1 MTVPDGAPADAV
13 LIMGP
18 TGTGKSELALTLAHE
33 FPLEIVSVDS
43 ALVYRGLDIGT
54 AKPTAVE
61 RALTAHHLI
70 DVCDPA
76 ETYSAGRFLD
86 DTLELIPAI
95 RRRGRIPLL
104 VGGTML
110 YFRALMRGL
119 ATLPPAD
126 SALRARLDAR
136 ARDAGWPALHT
147 ELARVDPA
155 AAARIQPAD
164 GQRIQRAL
172 EVFELT
178 GETISDRQRR
188 VTGTGLRL
196 SAHALMPFTRNEL
209 YQRLDRRFDAM
220 LAAGLVEEVRT
231 LHRRGDLT
239 PELPSLRSV
248 GYRQLWAHLEGRMSM
263 TEAVA
268 AAKRAT
274 RNLAKRQLTWL
285 RSEPAIPWIGGLEDQ
300 QLAPIKS
307 VLCDAAA
314 RSWTETLC

>member
-1 MTVPDGAPADAV
+1 MTVPDGASADAV

-54 AKPTAVE
+54 AKPTAAE
-61 RALTAHHLI
+61 RAVTPHHLI

-136 ARDAGWPALHT
+136 ARDAGWPALHA
-147 ELARVDPA
+147 ELARVDPG

-172 EVFELT
+172 EVFALT

-196 SAHALMPFTRNEL
+196 SAHALMTFTRDEL

-220 LAAGLVEEVRT
+220 LAAGLVEEVRS
-231 LHRRGDLT
+231 LYRRGDLT

-248 GYRQLWAHLEGRMSM
+248 GYRQLWAHLEGRVTM

-285 RSEPAIPWIGGLEDQ
+285 RSEPAIPWIVGLEDQ

-307 VLCDAAA
+307 VLCDAAT

>member
-1 MTVPDGAPADAV
+1 VPDGASADAV

-18 TGTGKSELALTLAHE
+18 TGTGKSELALSLAHE

-54 AKPTAVE
+54 AKPTAAE
-61 RALTAHHLI
+61 RALIPHHLI

-76 ETYSAGRFLD
+76 EPYSAGRFLD

-136 ARDAGWPALHT
+136 ARDTGWPALHA
-147 ELARVDPA
+147 ELARVDPG
-155 AAARIQPAD
+155 AAARIHPAD

-196 SAHALMPFTRNEL
+196 SAHALMTFTRDEL

-220 LAAGLVEEVRT
+220 LATGLVEEVRT
-231 LHRRGDLT
+231 LYRRGDLT

-248 GYRQLWAHLEGRMSM
+248 GYRQLWAHLEGRVTM

-285 RSEPAIPWIGGLEDQ
+285 RSEPAIPWIVGLEDQ

-307 VLCDAAA
+307 VLCDAAT
-314 RSWTETLC
+314 RSGTETLC

>member
-1 MTVPDGAPADAV
+1 MTVPDGASADAV

-54 AKPTAVE
+54 AKPTAAE
-61 RALTAHHLI
+61 RALAPHHLI
-70 DVCDPA
+70 DVCDPL

-86 DTLELIPAI
+86 DTLGLIPAI

-136 ARDAGWPALHT
+136 ARDAGWPALHA
-147 ELARVDPA
+147 ELARVDPE

-196 SAHALMPFTRNEL
+196 SAHALMTFTRDEL

-231 LHRRGDLT
+231 LYRRGDLT

-248 GYRQLWAHLEGRMSM
+248 GYRQLWAHLEGRVTM

-285 RSEPAIPWIGGLEDQ
+285 RSEPAIPWIVGLEDQ

-307 VLCDAAA
+307 VLCDAAT
-314 RSWTETLC
+314 RSGTETLC

>member
-1 MTVPDGAPADAV
+1 MIVPGGAAADAV
-13 LIMGP
+13 LLMGP
-18 TGTGKSELALTLAHE
+18 TGTGKSALALVLARE

-54 AKPTAVE
+54 AKPTAAE
-61 RALTAHHLI
+61 RARTPHHLI

-76 ETYSAGRFLD
+76 ETYSAGRFLED
-86 DTLELIPAI
+86 VLQLIPAI

-119 ATLPPAD
+119 AALPPAEPTV
-126 SALRARLDAR
+126 RARLDAR
-136 ARDAGWPALHT
+136 ARDEGWPALHV
-147 ELARVDPA
+147 ELARVDPE
-155 AAARIQPAD
+155 AAARIRPAD

-188 VTGTGLRL
+188 AEGTGLRL
-196 SAHALMPFTRNEL
+196 SAHVLMPLTRDEL

-220 LAAGLVEEVRT
+220 LEAGFLAEVRT
-231 LHRRGDLT
+231 LHGRGDLD
-239 PELPSLRSV
+239 PELPSLRAV
-248 GYRQLWAHLEGRMSM
+248 GYRQLWAHLDGRLPM
-263 TEAVA
+263 TDAVVA
-268 AAKRAT
+268 GKRAT

-285 RSEPAIPWIGGLEDQ
+285 RSEPALPWIGGLEDQ
-300 QLAPIKS
+300 EVAPIKS
-307 VLCDAAA
+307 ILCDAAA
-314 RSWTETLC
+314 AR

>member
-1 MTVPDGAPADAV
+1 MTVPDGASADAV

-54 AKPTAVE
+54 AKPTAAE
-61 RALTAHHLI
+61 RALIPHHLI

-76 ETYSAGRFLD
+76 EPYSAGRFLD

-136 ARDAGWPALHT
+136 ARDTGWPALHA
-147 ELARVDPA
+147 ELARVDPG
-155 AAARIQPAD
+155 AAARIHPAD

-196 SAHALMPFTRNEL
+196 SAHALMTFTRDEL

-220 LAAGLVEEVRT
+220 LATGLVEEVRT
-231 LHRRGDLT
+231 LYRRGDLT

-248 GYRQLWAHLEGRMSM
+248 GYRQLWAHLEGRVTM

-285 RSEPAIPWIGGLEDQ
+285 RSEPAIPWIVGLEDQ

-307 VLCDAAA
+307 VLCDAAT
-314 RSWTETLC
+314 RSGTETLC

>member
-1 MTVPDGAPADAV
+1 MTVPERASADAV

-54 AKPTAVE
+54 AKPTAAE
-61 RALTAHHLI
+61 RALTPHHLI

-86 DTLELIPAI
+86 DTLKLIPAI

-104 VGGTML
+104 VGGTLL

-136 ARDAGWPALHT
+136 ARDAGWPALHA

-155 AAARIQPAD
+155 AAGRIQPAD

-188 VTGTGLRL
+188 VTGTGLLL
-196 SAHALMPFTRNEL
+196 SAHALMPYTRDEL
-209 YQRLDRRFDAM
+209 YQRLDHRFDAM

-248 GYRQLWAHLEGRMSM
+248 GYRQLWAHLEGRMTM

-285 RSEPAIPWIGGLEDQ
+285 RSEPAIPWMVGLEDQ

-307 VLCDAAA
+307 VLCDVAA

>member
-1 MTVPDGAPADAV
+1 MIVPGGAAADAV
-13 LIMGP
+13 LLMGP
-18 TGTGKSELALTLAHE
+18 TGTGKSALALTLARE

-54 AKPTAVE
+54 AKPTAAE
-61 RALTAHHLI
+61 RAQTPHHLI

-76 ETYSAGRFLD
+76 ERYSAGRFLED
-86 DTLELIPAI
+86 ALQLIPAI
-95 RRRGRIPLL
+95 RGRGRIPLL

-119 ATLPPAD
+119 AALPPAEPTV
-126 SALRARLDAR
+126 RARLDAR
-136 ARDAGWPALHT
+136 ARDAGWPALHA
-147 ELARVDPA
+147 ELARVDPE
-155 AAARIQPAD
+155 AAARIRPAD

-188 VTGTGLRL
+188 AEDTGLRL
-196 SAHALMPFTRNEL
+196 SAHVLMPLTRDEL

-220 LAAGLVEEVRT
+220 LEAGFLAEVRT
-231 LHRRGDLT
+231 LHLRGDLD
-239 PELPSLRSV
+239 PELPSLRAV
-248 GYRQLWAHLEGRMSM
+248 GYRQLWAHLDGRLSM
-263 TEAVA
+263 TDAVVA
-268 AAKRAT
+268 GKRAT

-285 RSEPAIPWIGGLEDQ
+285 RSERALPWIGGLEDQ
-300 QLAPIKS
+300 EVAPIKS

-314 RSWTETLC
+314 AR

>member
-1 MTVPDGAPADAV
+1 MIVPGGAAADAV
-13 LIMGP
+13 LLMGP
-18 TGTGKSELALTLAHE
+18 TGTGKSALALALARE

-54 AKPTAVE
+54 AKPTAAE
-61 RALTAHHLI
+61 RAQTPHHLI

-76 ETYSAGRFLD
+76 ETYSAGRFLED
-86 DTLELIPAI
+86 ALQLIPAI
-95 RRRGRIPLL
+95 RGRGRIPLL

-119 ATLPPAD
+119 AALPPAEPTV
-126 SALRARLDAR
+126 RARLDAR
-136 ARDAGWPALHT
+136 ARDAGWPALHA
-147 ELARVDPA
+147 ELARVDPE
-155 AAARIQPAD
+155 AAARIRPAD

-188 VTGTGLRL
+188 AEGTGLRL
-196 SAHALMPFTRNEL
+196 SAHVLMPLTRDEL

-220 LAAGLVEEVRT
+220 LEAGFLAEVRT
-231 LHRRGDLT
+231 LHGRGDLD
-239 PELPSLRSV
+239 PELPSLRAV
-248 GYRQLWAHLEGRMSM
+248 GYRQLWAHLDGRLPM
-263 TEAVA
+263 TDAVVA
-268 AAKRAT
+268 GKRAT

-285 RSEPAIPWIGGLEDQ
+285 RSEPALPWIGGLEDQ
-300 QLAPIKS
+300 EVAPIKS

-314 RSWTETLC
+314 AR

>member
-1 MTVPDGAPADAV
+1 MIVPGGAAADAV
-13 LIMGP
+13 LLMGP
-18 TGTGKSELALTLAHE
+18 TGTGKSALALALARE
-33 FPLEIVSVDS
+33 FPLEIISVDS

-61 RALTAHHLI
+61 RAQTPHHLI
-70 DVCDPA
+70 DLCDPA
-76 ETYSAGRFLD
+76 ETYSAGRFLED
-86 DTLELIPAI
+86 ALQLIPAI

-119 ATLPPAD
+119 AALPPAEPTV
-126 SALRARLDAR
+126 RARLDAR
-136 ARDAGWPALHT
+136 ARDAGWPALHA
-147 ELARVDPA
+147 ELARVDPE
-155 AAARIQPAD
+155 AAARIRPAD

-188 VTGTGLRL
+188 AEGTGLRL
-196 SAHALMPFTRNEL
+196 SAHVLMPLTRDEL

-220 LAAGLVEEVRT
+220 LEAGFLAEVRT
-231 LHRRGDLT
+231 LHGRGDLD
-239 PELPSLRSV
+239 PELPSLRAV
-248 GYRQLWAHLEGRMSM
+248 GYRQLWAHLDGRLPM
-263 TEAVA
+263 TDAVVA
-268 AAKRAT
+268 GKRAT

-285 RSEPAIPWIGGLEDQ
+285 RSEAALPWIGGLEDQ
-300 QLAPIKS
+300 EVAPIKS

-314 RSWTETLC
+314 AR

>member
-1 MTVPDGAPADAV
+1 M
-13 LIMGP
+13 
-18 TGTGKSELALTLAHE
+18 
-33 FPLEIVSVDS
+33 SVDS

-54 AKPTAVE
+54 AKPTAAE
-61 RALTAHHLI
+61 RALTPHHLI

-76 ETYSAGRFLD
+76 ETYSAGRFHD

-136 ARDAGWPALHT
+136 ARVDGWPALHA

-196 SAHALMPFTRNEL
+196 SAHALMPFTRDEL

-248 GYRQLWAHLEGRMSM
+248 GYRQLWAHLEGRMTM

-285 RSEPAIPWIGGLEDQ
+285 RSEPAIPWIVGLEDQ

>member
-1 MTVPDGAPADAV
+1 MSVPGGAAADAV

-18 TGTGKSELALTLAHE
+18 TGTGKSALALALARE

-54 AKPTAVE
+54 AKPTATE
-61 RALTAHHLI
+61 RAQTPHHLI

-76 ETYSAGRFLD
+76 EAYSAGRFLED
-86 DTLELIPAI
+86 VLELIPAI
-95 RRRGRIPLL
+95 RGRGRIPLL

-119 ATLPPAD
+119 AALPPAEPEV
-126 SALRARLDAR
+126 RARLDSR
-136 ARDAGWPALHT
+136 ARDAGWPALHA
-147 ELARVDPA
+147 ELARVDPQ
-155 AAARIQPAD
+155 AAARIRPAD

-178 GETISDRQRR
+178 GETISDRQQR
-188 VTGTGLRL
+188 VSGTGLRL
-196 SAHALMPFTRNEL
+196 SAHALMPVARDEL

-220 LAAGLVEEVRT
+220 LEAGFLAEVRALRGRED
-231 LHRRGDLT
+231 LH
-239 PELPSLRSV
+239 PEFPSLRSV
-248 GYRQLWAHLEGRMSM
+248 GYRQLWAHLDGRLTMAD
-263 TEAVA
+263 AVA

-285 RSEPAIPWIGGLEDQ
+285 RSEPALPWIAGLEDQ

-314 RSWTETLC
+314 ARRTDTLC

>member
-1 MTVPDGAPADAV
+1 MTVPERASADAV

-54 AKPTAVE
+54 AKPTAAE
-61 RALTAHHLI
+61 RALTPHHLI

-86 DTLELIPAI
+86 DTLKLIPAI

-104 VGGTML
+104 VGGTLL

-136 ARDAGWPALHT
+136 ARDAGWPALHA

-188 VTGTGLRL
+188 VRGTGLRL
-196 SAHALMPFTRNEL
+196 SAHALMPYTRDEL
-209 YQRLDRRFDAM
+209 YQRLDHRFDAM
-220 LAAGLVEEVRT
+220 LAAGLVQEVRT

-248 GYRQLWAHLEGRMSM
+248 GYRQLWAHLEGRMTM

-285 RSEPAIPWIGGLEDQ
+285 RSEPAIPWMVGLEDQ

-307 VLCDAAA
+307 VLCDVAA

>member
-1 MTVPDGAPADAV
+1 VSVAGGAADAV

-18 TGTGKSELALTLAHE
+18 TGTGKSALALTLARE

-54 AKPTAVE
+54 AKPTAAE
-61 RALTAHHLI
+61 RAQTPHHLI

-76 ETYSAGRFLD
+76 EAYSAGRFLED
-86 DTLELIPAI
+86 VLELIPAI
-95 RRRGRIPLL
+95 HGRGRTPLL

-119 ATLPPAD
+119 AALPPAEP
-126 SALRARLDAR
+126 AVRARLDAR
-136 ARDAGWPALHT
+136 ARDAGWPALHA

-155 AAARIQPAD
+155 AAARIRPAD

-188 VTGTGLRL
+188 ATGPGLRL
-196 SAHALMPFTRNEL
+196 SAHALMPLTREAL
-209 YQRLDRRFDAM
+209 YHHLDHRFDAM
-220 LAAGLVEEVRT
+220 LEAGFLAEVRT
-231 LHRRGDLT
+231 LHGRGDLH
-239 PELPSLRSV
+239 PDLPSLRSV
-248 GYRQLWAHLEGRMSM
+248 GYRQLWAHLDGRLTMAD
-263 TEAVA
+263 AVA

-285 RSEPAIPWIGGLEDQ
+285 RSEPELHLIGGLEDQ
-300 QLAPIKS
+300 QLVPIKS

-314 RSWTETLC
+314 ARRTGTLC